1 MAYKNIIAAYDGS
14 EQSLRALNA
23 ALELAAERNAALE
36 VLHVYQL
43 PVAVVGEAMI
53 PPPANTT
60 AAVAEEAENVADEI
74 RSIVE
79 SKPGARA
86 TVTVLQGDAGQQI
99 IETAAKRGADLI
111 VIGSR
116 GNSGLKELFLG
127 SVSHYVIKHTDTAVL
142 VIK

>member
-1 MAYKNIIAAYDGS
+1 
-14 EQSLRALNA
+14 
-23 ALELAAERNAALE
+23 
-36 VLHVYQL
+36 
-43 PVAVVGEAMI
+43 MI